1 MLTHRDAPSPI
12 MQVLKF
18 VCQKLVRLLYALLR
32 LPYSVACL
40 LEERRNQS
48 ALNRLEA
55 ERLDRIRNP
64 AKYVGKS

>member
-1 MLTHRDAPSPI
+1 

-18 VCQKLVRLLYALLR
+18 VCRTLVRLLNALLR
-32 LPYSVACL
+32 SPHSVACL
-40 LEERRNQS
+40 LEQRRSQS

-64 AKYVGKS
+64 AKYLGKS